1 MSDQVQLPA
10 VEETSLVK
18 PENDKKVVSTALT
31 KKKTKRRPARVQKEP
46 GTVEDQ
52 LPQSGTVFNIWYLKW
67 YVLQLSKFII
77 TTIVF
82 NYTNIFCLFFF
93 LGVAVIK
100 TMRFSASVNQK
111 AGA

>member
-10 VEETSLVK
+10 VKETSLVK
-18 PENDKKVVSTALT
+18 TENGTKAVASTALA

-67 YVLQLSKFII
+67 
-77 TTIVF
+77 
-82 NYTNIFCLFFF
+82 
-93 LGVAVIK
+93 
-100 TMRFSASVNQK
+100 
-111 AGA
+111 